1 MLDTIYIYIYIHVI
15 LSDLKD
21 CIRQGYWQGGAGGA
35 ICLRASL
42 FEYLSPGLTASRQ
55 PCWLKMLICVM
66 CAYRCIYTYLWIIKR
81 FFFEYVSIISQD
93 HWQLYHSATVL
104 MGLCTLL
111 MLLVVKG
118 SRNLTTLTTISLI
131 CLAIA
136 NTGDFQW
143 KGSMNKFQTIFLF
156 DISLTF
162 YHICF
167 IFLEIFF
174 FFPFLDTNEIF
185 LITCLLL
192 YFTILLFIMKTLA
205 YSFTLGEAMVV
216 TQTIV
221 ILLVD
226 YMFSIYNRV
235 KKRIS

>member
-1 MLDTIYIYIYIHVI
+1 M
-15 LSDLKD
+15 
-21 CIRQGYWQGGAGGA
+21 
-35 ICLRASL
+35 
-42 FEYLSPGLTASRQ
+42 
-55 PCWLKMLICVM
+55 
-66 CAYRCIYTYLWIIKR
+66 IKR

-118 SRNLTTLTTISLI
+118 LRNLTTLTTISLI

-192 YFTILLFIMKTLA
+192 YFTVYHENIAIFIHPWRSHGGHSDYCDLA
-205 YSFTLGEAMVV
+205 GRLHV
-216 TQTIV
+216 
-221 ILLVD
+221 
-226 YMFSIYNRV
+226 
-235 KKRIS
+235 

>member
-1 MLDTIYIYIYIHVI
+1 MYIYLFMNDKEI
-15 LSDLKD
+15 L
-21 CIRQGYWQGGAGGA
+21 
-35 ICLRASL
+35 LRM
-42 FEYLSPGLTASRQ
+42 LSN
-55 PCWLKMLICVM
+55 
-66 CAYRCIYTYLWIIKR
+66 
-81 FFFEYVSIISQD
+81 ISQD

-156 DISLTF
+156 DISLTL

-174 FFPFLDTNEIF
+174 SHFQIQMKSFLSHAFCCT
-185 LITCLLL
+185 LL
-192 YFTILLFIMKTLA
+192 YYYLSWKHCHIHSPLEKPWWSLRLLW
-205 YSFTLGEAMVV
+205 SCW
-216 TQTIV
+216 
-221 ILLVD
+221 
-226 YMFSIYNRV
+226 
-235 KKRIS
+235 